1 MGTAI
6 ASVIAWLGIGAESHA
21 TSLAR
26 TELGAHWNLVVA
38 LDIINTAVV
47 VFYLWRIWREKLP
60 PARQR
65 AG

>member
-6 ASVIAWLGIGAESHA
+6 ASVIAWLGIGAAPH
-21 TSLAR
+21 TPSLAR
-26 TELGAHWNLVVA
+26 TELGNHWNLVVA

-47 VFYLWRIWREKLP
+47 LFYLWRIWREKLA